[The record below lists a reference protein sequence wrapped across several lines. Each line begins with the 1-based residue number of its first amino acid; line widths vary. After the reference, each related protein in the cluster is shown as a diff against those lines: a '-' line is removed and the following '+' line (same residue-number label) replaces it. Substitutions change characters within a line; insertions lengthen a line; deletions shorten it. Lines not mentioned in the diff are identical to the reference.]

1 MGHRGRRSL
10 DTLRHTTKNCCMRAR
25 IWTDAS
31 GAVLVPIER
40 LNVGRIET
48 DALRRH
54 EYWITRSDA
63 SYQRRSTV
71 AGQEAGVLGEHA
83 VAAWLSDVGLQV
95 RMIADDPASRRAA
108 FGDVATSVPNSW
120 PPTER
125 TLEVKT
131 QRHRDWRRGGP
142 VMNFAQL
149 YRYEV
154 PVAWC
159 VVADDRWSAP
169 VRIIGWF
176 HPAEI
181 RNQMSEGLFDETFGN
196 DGIHVWPEANGLR
209 ELVDLLRAPE
219 REPPTADPFA

>member
-1 MGHRGRRSL
+1 
-10 DTLRHTTKNCCMRAR
+10 MRAR
-25 IWTDAS
+25 IWTDAF
-31 GAVLVPIER
+31 GAVLVPIES
-40 LNVGRIET
+40 LDVERIKSE
-48 DALRRH
+48 ALRRH
-54 EYWITRSDA
+54 EYWITRNDA
-63 SYQRRSTV
+63 SYQRRSTA
-71 AGQEAGVLGEHA
+71 AGQEVGVLGEHA

-95 RMIADDPASRRAA
+95 RMIADDPVSRRDAL
-108 FGDVATSVPNSW
+108 GDVAVAVPNCW

-131 QRHRDWRRGGP
+131 QRQRDWRRGGP

-149 YRYEV
+149 YRHEV

-181 RNQMSEGLFDETFGN
+181 RNQMGEGLFDETFGH
-196 DGIHVWPEANGLR
+196 DGIQVWPEANGLR
-209 ELVDLLRAPE
+209 ELLNQLRAPK
-219 REPPTADPFA
+219 RELRTPDPFA